1 MDEPIT
7 VREVESNEDIAE
19 FWRYRDEYITRDI
32 FPNDTLGKP
41 LTKEDLDWFLSKE
54 YKDLMMKLFHRDEDK
69 VRFVFFERDGKNWV
83 LLLCDLFFRG
93 QEVLYSRLLRIT

>member
-7 VREVESNEDIAE
+7 VREVDSNEDIAE

-54 YKDLMMKLFHRDEDK
+54 YKDLMMKLFHRDEAN
-69 VRFVFFERDGKNWV
+69 RLVFFERWHKNSFCSYV
-83 LLLCDLFFRG
+83 TYFQRTSAL
-93 QEVLYSRLLRIT
+93 